1 MPISATRDALEAEL
15 LGFCWEQWSQLG
27 APLSVTRSPSP
38 WAIDP
43 EALLIFTWEVART
56 DQRLFD
62 ASLDWL
68 VSNGQLLST
77 RRLQRLAV
85 DPDDK
90 ALCGAALDW
99 VTANAGGRA
108 AQRPVPPAGSRPL
121 FLDRFPTRTSD
132 PSFAAHGWLRPAVD
146 VMVGN
151 SRRPDL
157 SLPVNFTFQLREL
170 MGVGTR
176 AEVIRLLLGQPDAPT
191 AGELEAAA
199 GYTKRNISDVLN
211 ALARS
216 GTVHALAGGHEVR
229 FHIDRVHWQA
239 FLLRDSLPVYIPW
252 VPLLLALRR
261 VLRWLRDTPADADSY
276 ALGASAR
283 DLLEGVRPQLSAA
296 RIRLPGRTTSDAALD
311 DLDATL
317 TAIGQS
323 LGSGW
328 QFGTGLE
335 AAAEGIPGPSE
346 RG

>member
-1 MPISATRDALEAEL
+1 MPISEIRDALEERV

-27 APLSVTRSPSP
+27 APLSLAPSPSP

-43 EALLIFTWEVART
+43 EALLIFTWEVARA

-62 ASLDWL
+62 ATLDWL

-77 RRLQRLAV
+77 RRLQRLAI
-85 DPDDK
+85 DADDK
-90 ALCGAALDW
+90 ALCAAALDW
-99 VTANAGGRA
+99 LTANTGGQPA
-108 AQRPVPPAGSRPL
+108 HTPVQPDGLRPL
-121 FLDRFPTRTSD
+121 FLDGFPTRTPD
-132 PSFAAHGWLRPAVD
+132 LSFAAHGWLRPAVD
-146 VMVGN
+146 LMLGN

-191 AGELEAAA
+191 AGELGVAA
-199 GYTKRNISDVLN
+199 GYTKRNVSDVLN

-216 GTVHALAGGHEVR
+216 GTIHALTGGHEIR
-229 FHIDRVHWQA
+229 FHIDRDHWQA

-261 VLRWLRDTPADADSY
+261 MLRWLRDAPTDADSY

-296 RIRLPGRTTSDAALD
+296 RLRLPGGTTSATALD
-311 DLDATL
+311 DLDGTL
-317 TAIGQS
+317 GTIWQS
-323 LGSGW
+323 LGSERHPGE
-328 QFGTGLE
+328 GLE
-335 AAAEGIPGPSE
+335 AAAGGSPAPSE